1 MFAKLLLVMRI
12 PELRNKILLTLALLF
27 VFRLGSF
34 IPLPL
39 LDQETAMKGFEDMKK
54 QSQGSVRP

>member
-1 MFAKLLLVMRI
+1 MFSKLMMVLKI
-12 PELRNKILLTLALLF
+12 PELRNKILLTLALLL

-39 LDQETAMKGFEDMKK
+39 LLVHVIETTYSAR
-54 QSQGSVRP
+54 RPH